1 MTKNNIILKFWLTL
15 ITGTILIVVIYL
27 LTKVL
32 NVVPIKYSNL
42 VEALFVSIILYILL
56 KIFLRVFEKILLN
69 KTDKGIIKPI
79 IFTLSILGYFII
91 ILSAL
96 AIMGVDLSSVVL
108 GSAFGSVI
116 IGMAA
121 QTVLSNF
128 FGGVLILWAKPFII
142 GDYVEISTWQYNYM
156 LPTASPKFFSR
167 DEFRASIRGIVEDI
181 SIFFIIIKEPE
192 GTFVKIPNNIVIQ
205 STITTNVKDKFST
218 IRIEIPRNMDYKSLK
233 DNIESEL
240 RSFEQIKYLSIVIEE
255 ITISSYLIR
264 INFNAEIIDK
274 DELRSEIL
282 ERISSKIPY
291 NN

>member
-1 MTKNNIILKFWLTL
+1 MTKNDIILKFWLTL
-15 ITGTILIVVIYL
+15 ITGTILIVVIYI

-116 IGMAA
+116 I
-121 QTVLSNF
+121 V
-128 FGGVLILWAKPFII
+128 
-142 GDYVEISTWQYNYM
+142 
-156 LPTASPKFFSR
+156 
-167 DEFRASIRGIVEDI
+167 
-181 SIFFIIIKEPE
+181 
-192 GTFVKIPNNIVIQ
+192 
-205 STITTNVKDKFST
+205 
-218 IRIEIPRNMDYKSLK
+218 
-233 DNIESEL
+233 
-240 RSFEQIKYLSIVIEE
+240 
-255 ITISSYLIR
+255 
-264 INFNAEIIDK
+264 
-274 DELRSEIL
+274 
-282 ERISSKIPY
+282 
-291 NN
+291 